1 VIGSSKTCGRGMKG
15 HWSRTGGGPHVRF
28 EGGQTPL
35 QKRLPKYGR
44 VIRKYKIS
52 NEDDLVNF

>member
-1 VIGSSKTCGRGMKG
+1 MKG
-15 HWSRTGGGPHVRF
+15 HWARSGGGPHVRF

-44 VIRKYKIS
+44 VLKKYF
-52 NEDDLVNF
+52 NFDLDDLDNF

>member
-1 VIGSSKTCGRGMKG
+1 MKG
-15 HWSRTGGGPHVRF
+15 HKSRSGGGVHVRF

-44 VIRKYKIS
+44 TIRKYKLPYKDALFSIW
-52 NEDDLVNF
+52 NT

>member
-1 VIGSSKTCGRGMKG
+1 MKG
-15 HWSRTGGGPHVRF
+15 HKSRAGGGVHVRF

-44 VIRKYKIS
+44 TIRKYIYI
-52 NEDDLVNF
+52 NVGVQENFLIL